1 MRSPVK
7 YTALLLAIGFASIL
21 SAQDLKKETYSLGPW
36 EQDIGYT
43 QAIRVGNTLHISGSV
58 GWGTMPEA
66 VEQAFGTI
74 KQTLAHY
81 GLDFRHVV
89 KENAY
94 TTDIEALKAA
104 QDVRKV
110 YYGTDFPATTWVQVN
125 RLYMPEAVLEVEV
138 IAVFPD
144 AAPATPAPA
153 KPSPWLTFPAKP
165 FSSSRWPPGDART
178 NGSASAKSFLSPK

>member
-1 MRSPVK
+1 MK
-7 YTALLLAIGFASIL
+7 ALFVLTLLAMTGIL
-21 SAQDLKKETYSLGPW
+21 HAQDLRKEKFNLGPW
-36 EQDIGYT
+36 EDQIGYT
-43 QAIRVGNTLHISGSV
+43 QAVRVGNTLYVSGSI
-58 GWGTMPEA
+58 GSGTMPEA
-66 VEQAFGTI
+66 IAAAFGAI

-144 AAPATPAPA
+144 AAPATPAPT
-153 KPSPWLTFPAKP
+153 KP
-165 FSSSRWPPGDART
+165 
-178 NGSASAKSFLSPK
+178 